1 MPFEATAALC
11 MLLLRDHNM
20 LTVHF
25 VGVPPGGADLLI
37 KFLPPETLARFGGA
51 KKFAQAL
58 DASLTEL
65 GAMLREAGKSPGAAV
80 RHKVVGARCGSG
92 VVQREGCHET
102 GSAEDHFRC
111 AWTPLPSL
119 LPPSLLVASLCIAT
133 AQERSR
139 LDEVL
144 QRGTLIVVTWVR
156 CRRSRSRTTR
166 ASWSGSIST
175 LHGSQRTHFS
185 AIPTRSSSSSSPA
198 TDAGRQSRVAG
209 PTWASAALRSIPTGR
224 SASPSPRAF
233 IDSGISILVAKSS
246 GIKSLEDLNQEKFI
260 VANLNNPQMA
270 DRAAA
275 IFPKAKVIT
284 FDTPSGEFLAVKS
297 GRAHALQIDTPTA
310 DYFAASSAKDFEVLP
325 TLLTASQNNGIY
337 LKPGDF
343 KWWLWL
349 DTFVSELRTGS
360 LYPKYTELYQKWFK
374 KDPPP
379 QKFYLPPSR

>member
-1 MPFEATAALC
+1 MEQVLRKIFRCPRIALS
-11 MLLLRDHNM
+11 L
-20 LTVHF
+20 
-25 VGVPPGGADLLI
+25 
-37 KFLPPETLARFGGA
+37 
-51 KKFAQAL
+51 FA
-58 DASLTEL
+58 ASL
-65 GAMLREAGKSPGAAV
+65 
-80 RHKVVGARCGSG
+80 
-92 VVQREGCHET
+92 
-102 GSAEDHFRC
+102 
-111 AWTPLPSL
+111 
-119 LPPSLLVASLCIAT
+119 LLVASICST
-133 AQERSR
+133 SAQERSK

-144 QRGTLIVVTWVR
+144 QRGKLVVVTLGTVPPFAFKDDKGELVGFDIDVARLAANALFRDPNKIEFVIVTSDGRWPAIESGQADMGVGG
-156 CRRSRSRTTR
+156 TTVYPDR
-166 ASWSGSIST
+166 AI
-175 LHGSQRTHFS
+175 
-185 AIPTRSSSSSSPA
+185 
-198 TDAGRQSRVAG
+198 RVAF
-209 PTWASAALRSIPTGR
+209 T
-224 SASPSPRAF
+224 RAF

-246 GIKSLEDLNQEKFI
+246 GIKSLQDLNQEKFI

-275 IFPKAKVIT
+275 MFPKAKVIT

-310 DYFAASSAKDFEVLP
+310 DYFAASSASDFEVLP

-360 LYPKYTELYQKWFK
+360 LYPKYTEIYQKWFK